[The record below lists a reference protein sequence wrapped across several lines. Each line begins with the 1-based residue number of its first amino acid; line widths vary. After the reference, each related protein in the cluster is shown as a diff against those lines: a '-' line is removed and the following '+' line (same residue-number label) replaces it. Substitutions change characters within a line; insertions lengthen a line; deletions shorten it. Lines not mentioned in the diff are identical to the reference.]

1 MKTKLLLYI
10 CILMFQ
16 IKPAAQEKTSK
27 ELKVL
32 ELEVIYLHAPTKIR
46 AVNEKEF
53 EYLVNAY
60 LQKCFTLII
69 QRPCSFADITKLI
82 AEKLKMDSY
91 KFRLASDIE
100 NDFLTSC
107 WNMKNFDTTV
117 TEDIIALWERC
128 QEYSKQNYI
137 KPDNE
142 YEYRKP
148 DSNTALKKVF
158 VIQEDDQLHLY
169 DHCH

>member
-1 MKTKLLLYI
+1 MKTKLLTYI
-10 CILMFQ
+10 LLLILP
-16 IKPAAQEKTSK
+16 IKPAAQEKASK

-32 ELEVIYLHAPTKIR
+32 ELEVIYLHAPKKIR

-53 EYLVNAY
+53 EYLMNAY
-60 LQKCFTLII
+60 LQIFFKITIK
-69 QRPCSFADITKLI
+69 RPCSFADITKLI
-82 AEKLKMDSY
+82 AEKLKIDSD

-117 TEDIIALWERC
+117 TEDIIKLWEKYAAYPND
-128 QEYSKQNYI
+128 ENY
-137 KPDNE
+137 NE
-142 YEYRKP
+142 YEYKKPNRK
-148 DSNTALKKVF
+148 TALKKVF